1 MDGSL
6 WLALYLTLLAVGYLV
21 YVQRERRRRVARF
34 RFLARRR
41 DELEERLAH
50 CEALRCQVETLRAAE
65 GAAAHATH
73 EAEEAL
79 RDHLLALHP
88 QMQELENLPADEAL
102 THCLSVDRGDLR
114 EVRIELEALQVR

>member
-6 WLALYLTLLAVGYLV
+6 VLALYLTLLAVGYLV
-21 YVQRERRRRVARF
+21 YVQRGRRRRVARF

-50 CEALRCQVETLRAAE
+50 CEMLRGQVERLREVEGMAAD
-65 GAAAHATH
+65 ATRQ
-73 EAEEAL
+73 AEEAL
-79 RDHLLALHP
+79 RDYLLAIHP

-102 THCLSVDRGDLR
+102 THCLAVDRGDLR
-114 EVRIELEALQVR
+114 EVRIELEAMQVR